1 MLFFNNGD
9 FGTSHYFGHKF
20 YVWYQN
26 EVIQMR
32 YKIRIWGQYPLKIA
46 FETSPS
52 PPQSKTIMTMF
63 VEISSTQNDAEGVGL
78 NLVWNIDYVV
88 SRKAIKVS
96 RWLRN
101 YL

>member
-1 MLFFNNGD
+1 M
-9 FGTSHYFGHKF
+9 
-20 YVWYQN
+20 
-26 EVIQMR
+26 IQIR
-32 YKIRIWGQYPLKIA
+32 YKIRIGGLYPLKIV
-46 FETSPS
+46 FETSPF
-52 PPQSKTIMTMF
+52 PPQNKTIMTMF
-63 VEISSTQNDAEGVGL
+63 VAISSGQNDAEGVGL